1 MAEKMHAQ
9 IDYMLGHTGGRSFV
23 IGYGK
28 NPPLLPFHKDSFY
41 SYINYPTRG
50 QPYQLQHDDFH
61 DSRIPNRFIVYGAL
75 AGGPQADDSYED
87 SRGWCCAAFS
97 EVAID
102 YNAGFQS
109 ALAKLA
115 EYYDGLQQ
123 FSDCELDLGWDHPNA
138 TLALQPQWSEGD
150 CYHGCCG
157 KRVRSQKREEHAQG
171 PRRRRQARSEATS
184 EHEPF
189 LHHAHK
195 HTL

>member
-1 MAEKMHAQ
+1 M
-9 IDYMLGHTGGRSFV
+9 

-61 DSRIPNRFIVYGAL
+61 DSRIPNRFIAYGAL

-115 EYYDGLQQ
+115 EYYNGLKP

-138 TLALQPQWSEGD
+138 TIALRPQWQEGD

-157 KRVRSQKREEHAQG
+157 KPSRSRKHEVHVQSGA
-171 PRRRRQARSEATS
+171 PRRRKQGKVTSSSEQ
-184 EHEPF
+184 EPY
-189 LHHAHK
+189 LLHAHK

>member
-1 MAEKMHAQ
+1 MQ

-23 IGYGK
+23 VGYGK

-97 EVAID
+97 EVR
-102 YNAGFQS
+102 
-109 ALAKLA
+109 
-115 EYYDGLQQ
+115 
-123 FSDCELDLGWDHPNA
+123 
-138 TLALQPQWSEGD
+138 LALS
-150 CYHGCCG
+150 CG
-157 KRVRSQKREEHAQG
+157 
-171 PRRRRQARSEATS
+171 
-184 EHEPF
+184 
-189 LHHAHK
+189 
-195 HTL
+195 